1 MSRLRLDL
9 FRITRAI
16 GSTRYVRQRGTRHAV
31 PCVSVQTAQAQIELD
46 LDGAPR
52 SPVSMLAQTDVHQC
66 AAIGPMDTLVLALAD
81 LVPERRRWA
90 CKILA
95 LAHQHVGAPV
105 LHAALLLLLLLLLLL
120 FGLIHPQPQ
129 LSWAAGLSDLI

>member
-1 MSRLRLDL
+1 
-9 FRITRAI
+9 
-16 GSTRYVRQRGTRHAV
+16 
-31 PCVSVQTAQAQIELD
+31 
-46 LDGAPR
+46 
-52 SPVSMLAQTDVHQC
+52 
-66 AAIGPMDTLVLALAD
+66 MDTLVLALAD

-120 FGLIHPQPQ
+120 SFFFGLIHPQPQ